1 MKRRSNRR
9 KSRPGAGLSIMRRS
23 PVMLIVLLV
32 LLALSASAQQGAS
45 GNLALSARATASSAA
60 EDSKPE
66 NLTDGDTAHTQ
77 WNAKDGTT
85 PADTWAELTWPSAI
99 HFQEVVIR
107 QDGDP
112 KLTHLDLEVCGMDG
126 RSRLLKSIGDSQ
138 HLLPRLILAQFPAET
153 ANCLRL
159 ANFTGRVRINEVEV
173 YDRNDPP
180 VIEMGSDLLN
190 HIFGILTDGFG
201 TMPFAN
207 ATVLIQGTAGGKTW
221 QASTTTDKEG
231 IFQVDMPVGLTGTI
245 TAVAQIS
252 AGFSAKRTVQAND
265 LTPGLSLP
273 EEANTDVDLN
283 GEWRFKPDP
292 DRDFFQPKYSDGDW
306 KQIKVPAHW
315 TMEGFNSESGI
326 GGYRRLLQIPAS
338 FRGRRIKLLFEGVY
352 SGAEVWLNG
361 TRVGSHEGGFA
372 PFEFDVTD
380 AAHVGADN
388 LLAVRV
394 REDTLSSHLDDMSH
408 YANFPLAGI
417 FRPVRIFSLP
427 DTHVRRFHVQTIFD
441 SSYRNATL
449 ALDLSIENESEQRM
463 TSVPLSFSLS
473 DPNGHSVVLEDDHV
487 EVSLE
492 PWSRFEKHFEFQIS
506 SPDHWEAEHPR
517 LYTLRAT
524 LSTAGAKEVVSR
536 RIGFRQVEIRGTQ
549 FLVNGVPVKL
559 RGTGYFE
566 AAPLAGRAVSADVLR
581 HDLEMLKEANLD
593 AFRTEVILPMET
605 LYDDADEMGFYV
617 EAESPFCWVDESS
630 DLRYLPTFVQRTAE
644 MLDRDRSHPSVI
656 IWSVG
661 NESSWGPD
669 FEAAHQFVKKQDPTR
684 PASAGQS
691 ATLELDT
698 MHNPISLARMKERE
712 NVAVP
717 ILWDESF
724 CIFQGRLWGDTRE
737 TWIDPGDRDYYIQP
751 LIDVWDAVQASKN
764 VQGSM
769 IWAWVDDIF
778 LVPGRDS
785 EYGRGGIGRPEHPLE
800 GIYHMTGRGI
810 VGDAPWGFV
819 DGWRR
824 RKPEFWH
831 IKMLMSPVHLRDRDL
846 PQWKP
851 GQAAI
856 FTVDNRFEFTN
867 LSELTLEWSLGNQHG
882 IIHPDV
888 DPHSTGQ
895 ISVPVSSQ
903 TKPGDVLSLRFADRK
918 GQLVIPHRMQLGVA
932 VPDSAPPAKTTPLS
946 YLHEN
951 YWLGG
956 TMERFLGENFEIAFD
971 GANGRIRRA
980 LVNRHSVLYET
991 PKLHVL
997 PIESTL
1003 NEFPIYET
1011 WRLIKPLEIHAA
1023 GDDYEV
1029 IETGTYRDFAGELRF
1044 RVTPQGG
1051 LKVSYDFTYTGTD
1064 TRAREIGLQF
1074 GVPLWCDKLQ
1084 WQRVGEWTVY
1094 PDDHIGRNDGIAMA
1108 HAPAPQSV
1116 PPTQPFAL
1124 DDTPLGTNDF
1134 RSTKRNFVFAALE
1147 DKEGY
1152 GIGIEAIGT
1161 QHVRASVAG
1170 DVIEVNVN
1178 DWFGGVAAAAWG
1190 EWWQNYGQG
1199 RELRPDD
1206 PNEGVSHNKVNG
1218 SMQLYLLSP
1227 QTSAQWREKIQ
1238 AIPVTAN

>member
-1 MKRRSNRR
+1 
-9 KSRPGAGLSIMRRS
+9 MRRS
-23 PVMLIVLLV
+23 WAVLSIPILIFLS
-32 LLALSASAQQGAS
+32 LAVASAQQAPS

-66 NLTDGDTAHTQ
+66 NLIDGDIAHTQ
-77 WNAKDGTT
+77 WNPKDGTSA
-85 PADTWAELTWPSAI
+85 ADTWVELTWPRAAQ
-99 HFQEVVIR
+99 FQEVVIR

-112 KLTHLDLEVCGMDG
+112 KLTHVDLQACDVSGQW
-126 RSRLLKSIGDSQ
+126 RLLESIGDSQ

-153 ANCLRL
+153 ASCLRL
-159 ANFTGRVRINEVEV
+159 ANFAGQVSINEVEV

-180 VIEMGSDLLN
+180 VIELGSDLLN

-201 TMPFAN
+201 TMPFADT
-207 ATVLIQGTAGGKTW
+207 TVQLQGTAGGKNW
-221 QASTTTDKEG
+221 QASATTDKDG
-231 IFQVDMPVGLTGTI
+231 MFQVDMPVGLTGTV
-245 TAVAQIS
+245 TAVAEIAGGLPARQI
-252 AGFSAKRTVQAND
+252 VQAND
-265 LTPGLSLP
+265 LTPGLSSPDETSPQL
-273 EEANTDVDLN
+273 DLS
-283 GEWRFKPDP
+283 GEWRFTPDP
-292 DRDFFQPKYSDGDW
+292 DPDFFQPKYSDHDW
-306 KQIKVPAHW
+306 SEIKVPAHW
-315 TMEGFNSESGI
+315 MMEGFDSTSGI
-326 GGYRRLLQIPAS
+326 GGYRKQLQIPAS

-372 PFEFDVTD
+372 PFELDVTD
-380 AAHVGADN
+380 AAHIGADN

-394 REDTLSSHLDDMSH
+394 QEDTLSSHLDDMSH

-417 FRPVRIFSLP
+417 FRPVRMFSLP
-427 DTHVRRFHVQTIFD
+427 DTHIRRFHVQTIFD
-441 SSYRNATL
+441 SSYKNAVLT
-449 ALDLSIENESEQRM
+449 LDLSIENESGHRV
-463 TSVPLSFSLS
+463 TSVPLSFSLK
-473 DPNGHSVVLEDDHV
+473 DPSGHPVILENDHLDIT
-487 EVSLE
+487 LE
-492 PWSRFEKHFEFQIS
+492 PWSRFEKHFEFPIS
-506 SPDHWEAEHPR
+506 SADHWEAEHPR
-517 LYTLRAT
+517 LYTLNAK
-524 LSTAGAKEVVSR
+524 LSTAGASETVSR
-536 RIGFRQVEIRGTQ
+536 HVGFRQVEIRGTQ
-549 FLVNGVPVKL
+549 FLINGVPVKL

-566 AAPLAGRAVSADVLR
+566 ATPLNGRSVSPDVIR

-593 AFRTEVILPMET
+593 AFRTEVILPVEN

-661 NESSWGPD
+661 NESTWGPD

-712 NVAVP
+712 NVTVP

-737 TWIDPGDRDYYIQP
+737 TWLDPGDRDYYIAP
-751 LIDVWDAVQASKN
+751 LIDVWDAVQTSKN

-785 EYGRGGIGRPEHPLE
+785 EYGRGGIGRPEHPLD
-800 GIYHMTGRGI
+800 GIYHMPGRGI

-846 PQWKP
+846 PRWKP
-851 GQAAI
+851 GQPAV
-856 FTVDNRFEFTN
+856 FTVDNRYEFTN
-867 LSELTLEWSLGNQHG
+867 LSELSLEWSLGNQHG

-888 DPHSTGQ
+888 APHSAGQ
-895 ISVPVSSQ
+895 VTVPVGPQ
-903 TKPGDVLSLRFADRK
+903 TKSADILSLRFVDRK

-932 VPDSAPPAKTTPLS
+932 DAVSAPQAKAAPLH

-971 GANGRIRRA
+971 GSNGRIRRA

-1011 WRLIKPLEIHAA
+1011 WRLIKPLEIHPA

-1029 IETGTYRDFAGELRF
+1029 IEMGTYRDFAGELRF
-1044 RVTPQGG
+1044 RITPQGSV
-1051 LKVSYDFTYTGTD
+1051 KVSYDFTYTGTD

-1084 WQRVGEWTVY
+1084 WRRVGEWTVY

-1108 HAPAPQSV
+1108 HAPAPQPV
-1116 PPTQPFAL
+1116 PPTQPFAQ

-1134 RSTKRNFVFAALE
+1134 RSTKRHFVFASLE
-1147 DKEGY
+1147 DKDGY

-1161 QHVRASVAG
+1161 QHFRASVAG

-1199 RELRPDD
+1199 RELRSDD
-1206 PNEGVSHNKVNG
+1206 PNEGVSHNKVSG
-1218 SMQLYLLSP
+1218 SVQLYLLSP
-1227 QTSAQWREKIQ
+1227 QTSAQWLDRMQSI
-1238 AIPVTAN
+1238 TGTN